1 MKSNKEKLI
10 TIVDYG
16 MGNIGSIANMIK
28 KIGCQYQVAN
38 NEETLKNA
46 KKIILPGVGA
56 FDQGML
62 NLRNRGMLETL
73 NELVLEDGIPILGIC
88 LGMQL
93 MTRKSEEGNE
103 KGLSWFNAETVRFNF
118 SDNNKLK
125 VPHMGW
131 NEIKQKKKNLLLDG
145 LPENPIF
152 YFVHSYYVVCNDKAD
167 ILATTRHG
175 IEYTSII
182 CRDHMYGAQFHP
194 EKSHKYG
201 LSLLSNFSRYT

>member
-1 MKSNKEKLI
+1 MKSNKEELI

-16 MGNIGSIANMIK
+16 MGNIGSIVNMIK

-38 NEETLKNA
+38 NEKTLKNA
-46 KKIILPGVGA
+46 RKIILPGVGA

-62 NLRNRGMLETL
+62 NLEKRGMLKTL
-73 NELVLEDGIPILGIC
+73 NDLVINEEIPILGIC

-103 KGLSWFNAETVRFNF
+103 KGLSWFDAETIRFHF
-118 SDNNKLK
+118 SDNDELK

-131 NEIKQKKKNLLLDG
+131 NEIKQKKKDLLLDD
-145 LPENPIF
+145 LPEKPTF
-152 YFVHSYYVVCNDKAD
+152 YFVHSYYVVCNDETNT
-167 ILATTRHG
+167 LATTRHG

-182 CRDHMYGAQFHP
+182 CRDHVYGAQFHP

-201 LSLLSNFSRYT
+201 LSLLGNFACKI